1 MAWYLTMRLVR
12 TGVTSSAPAAK
23 AVATGLQPT
32 DWAPWTLAGV
42 RSTRPWSASTPKPLW
57 TLVSRAP
64 EEIGTTTWSGS
75 DQPSCS
81 ATSRPTVLEPSAYQ
95 GRRLTLTKPQ
105 PKASAAWADSRFA
118 WS

>member
-1 MAWYLTMRLVR
+1 MASDLTMPVGR
-12 TGVTSSAPAAK
+12 TGVTSSTPAAK
-23 AVATGLQPT
+23 AAATGLQPT

-42 RSTRPWSASTPKPLW
+42 RSTRPWSARTPKPWW

-64 EEIGTTTWSGS
+64 EAIGTTTCSGS

-95 GRRLTLTKPQ
+95 GRRFTLTKPQ
-105 PKASAAWADSRFA
+105 PKASTACIESRLA